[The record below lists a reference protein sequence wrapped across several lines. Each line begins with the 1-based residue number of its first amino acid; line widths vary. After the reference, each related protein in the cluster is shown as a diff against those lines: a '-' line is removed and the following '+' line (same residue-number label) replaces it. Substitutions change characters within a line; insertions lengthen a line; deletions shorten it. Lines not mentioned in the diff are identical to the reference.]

1 MSDLTKQSE
10 LKNCTE
16 TPMSDH
22 VDRFWRLLETETVRL
37 SVNIRREIGH
47 DAPDGPT
54 VYYDCSTFS
63 DDVAKALIKDRDTR
77 PASTGVRE
85 ALESIDAIL
94 DAVWSTNDRAEE
106 VDGLVK
112 IKAIIRSALSDHG
125 VQIRAG
131 IEPSPAV
138 IESLKSG
145 IERQRDDGFW
155 RSCSG
160 CFETVDGY
168 SSQPVDEIF
177 NCQLG
182 CGCRECGG
190 IGAVWDNTDYDD
202 MVSFMLAEDEA
213 DERNERIRKALE
225 FYADPFKSQFTY

>member
-10 LKNCTE
+10 LKE
-16 TPMSDH
+16 LA
-22 VDRFWRLLETETVRL
+22 DRLEPHEFVF
-37 SVNIRREIGH
+37 G
-47 DAPDGPT
+47 DAP
-54 VYYDCSTFS
+54 VL
-63 DDVAKALIKDRDTR
+63 VKAVDLRNAAYVIRNYCAALR
-77 PASTGVRE
+77 SPPSAGVRG
-85 ALESIDAIL
+85 ALEEIDGCFQAAYAEGLSDRLAEAEQSPGSLVDLFLRRIVFAHHAAI
-94 DAVWSTNDRAEE
+94 N
-106 VDGLVK
+106 
-112 IKAIIRSALSDHG
+112 ALSDHG